1 MPNNKSINSSSEKAT
16 LGMLGYALKRLIR
29 GKSLFLALFLSVALA
44 ITLFSGILQGADA
57 VGASILSSA
66 LEATDVDFVSS
77 AEDRN
82 LTRTSLT
89 EVEEAIASLEHVAR
103 VEHLIRSVEQE
114 ARAGI
119 EVVVS
124 GSNESIPFTIVAIAS
139 DSNLVSGLSGL
150 ERLEPGMVYVDV
162 ASINATLFN
171 EGDSLTLQ
179 VPTYVLGGSLV
190 DIQNRFLDVQVGGVV
205 EVDDRLF
212 SITMGR
218 YALFLRSLF
227 VGLGETGRRPP
238 YKLMFM
244 SEETFLGW
252 MNQIYGEKRRHTRV
266 LIAETI
272 IGLDRESL
280 LNPWDIA
287 DSKRQ
292 VMLVY
297 ERVNSLGARFGYVPQ
312 NYLGGLLEVVD
323 LSSSQMRTNTMLLAA
338 PVFFTA
344 WYLGATVSEISLS
357 QRRREIGLLFTRGFT
372 HGQIFYIFLFEAL
385 LVGLLAGASGILLG
399 AWIVPLVLPGLGGL
413 QVILSSSP
421 AVVIISFIFSCALA
435 LFATYRPAKRA
446 ISLNIVDALKEYQGE
461 EEEATG
467 SWHEPALALILGLY
481 RVVMLILGLTVEQ
494 FRPPT
499 ANLIVFIVYSTWWG
513 VDFILTYTA
522 PVLLF
527 WGFTKLVVQY
537 SPWLQS
543 VLDRL
548 GRVLIGDIAHV
559 SFLSVRRNAKRAAAS
574 TFMAALIVGYG
585 IFVIGA
591 VASDNDYTER
601 FTRLTIS
608 ADASV
613 WLFDME
619 NADSLS
625 IKIAGLEGVASATVE
640 TWLEAQSSLGV
651 IPVRIIDPIEW
662 RNIAYI
668 EEDWLKG
675 ANAFEK
681 MEEVKTNVI
690 MEKGAASLIGVTIG
704 SNMLIKLGDQV
715 HTFTVVGLY
724 GRDPGPGWAPQNP
737 TLYIPNTY
745 AIMDKYLDLSRILVK
760 FEEGIDITGFKES
773 VEALHPDVEGVDIVE
788 AIIQGSLNNIFI
800 TGPGRV
806 QKLGVYFAA
815 LVSSLGITMVVSTA
829 LRSRWKELTVMAI
842 RGYSNNQ
849 LRSALFIESLGLTLF
864 SIVLGVGIGLIML
877 HGEIVVYN
885 AIHSAVLQ
893 RRLVFPPSAQLT
905 LTTVIGFL
913 FISTVM
919 PIILAVR
926 SVSNNLTWRVQE

>member
-1 MPNNKSINSSSEKAT
+1 
-16 LGMLGYALKRLIR
+16 MLGYALKRLIR
-29 GKSLFLALFLSVALA
+29 GKSLFLALFLSVTLA
-44 ITLFSGILQGADA
+44 VTLFSGILQGADA

-82 LTRTSLT
+82 LTKTSLT
-89 EVEEAIASLEHVAR
+89 EVEEAIASLEHVTR

-119 EVVVS
+119 EVMVS
-124 GSNESIPFTIVAIAS
+124 GSNESMPFTIVAIAS
-139 DSNLVSGLSGL
+139 DSNLVNGLSGL

-162 ASINATLFN
+162 ASINATLFI

-179 VPTYVLGGSLV
+179 VPTYVPGGSLV

-212 SITMGR
+212 SIAMGR
-218 YALFLRSLF
+218 YALFLRSLI
-227 VGLGETGRRPP
+227 VGLGETSRRPP

-272 IGLDRESL
+272 IGLDRKSL

-287 DSKRQ
+287 DSKQQ

-297 ERVNSLGARFGYVPQ
+297 ERVNTLGARFGYIPQ
-312 NYLGGLLEVVD
+312 NYLGSLLEVVE

-344 WYLGATVSEISLS
+344 WYLGATVSDISLN

-385 LVGLLAGASGILLG
+385 IVGLLAWASGILLG
-399 AWIVPLVLPGLGGL
+399 AWVVPLVLPGLGGL

-421 AVVIISFIFSCALA
+421 AVLIISLIFSCVLA
-435 LFATYRPAKRA
+435 LFAAYRPAKRA

-461 EEEATG
+461 EESTG
-467 SWHEPALALILGLY
+467 SWHEPALALFLGLY

-499 ANLIVFIVYSTWWG
+499 TNFIVFIVYSTWWG

-537 SPWLQS
+537 SPLLQNF
-543 VLDRL
+543 LGRL
-548 GRVLIGDIAHV
+548 GRVLLGDMAH
-559 SFLSVRRNAKRAAAS
+559 FLSLDIRRNAKRVAAS
-574 TFMAALIVGYG
+574 TFMAALIVGYSV
-585 IFVIGA
+585 FVIGA
-591 VASDNDYTER
+591 VSSANDYTER
-601 FTRLTIS
+601 FTRLTIG

-613 WLFDME
+613 WLFDMK
-619 NADSLS
+619 NADATSA
-625 IKIAGLEGVASATVE
+625 KIAGLNGVASATVE
-640 TWLEAQSSLGV
+640 TWFEAQSSLGV
-651 IPVRIIDPIEW
+651 ISVRIIDPIEW
-662 RNIAYI
+662 GDIAYI
-668 EEDWLKG
+668 EEGWLEG
-675 ANAFEK
+675 ADVFEK
-681 MEEVKTNVI
+681 MEEAKTNVI
-690 MEKGAASLIGVTIG
+690 MEKGAASFIGATIG

-715 HTFTVVGLY
+715 HTFSVVGMF

-745 AIMDKYLDLSRILVK
+745 EINDKYLELSHILVK
-760 FEEGIDITGFKES
+760 FEEGADINGFKES
-773 VEALHPDVEGVDIVE
+773 VEALHQDVEGVDIAE
-788 AIIQGSLNNIFI
+788 AIVQGSLNNIFI

-815 LVSSLGITMVVSTA
+815 LVSSLGVAMVVSTA
-829 LRSRWKELTVMAI
+829 LSIRWKELTVMAI
-842 RGYSNNQ
+842 RGYSNGQ
-849 LRSALFIESLGLTLF
+849 LRSALFIESIGLTLF
-864 SIVLGVGIGLIML
+864 SIVLGLGVGIIML
-877 HGEIVVYN
+877 HGETVVYN
-885 AIHSAVLQ
+885 AVHSAVLQ
-893 RRLVFPPSAQLT
+893 RRIAFPPSAQVT
-905 LTTVIGFL
+905 LVIIMVL
-913 FISTVM
+913 LVISTVT

-926 SVSNNLTWRVQE
+926 RVYDNLTWMVQE

>member
-1 MPNNKSINSSSEKAT
+1 
-16 LGMLGYALKRLIR
+16 MLGYALKRLVR
-29 GKSLFLALFLSVALA
+29 GKSLFLALFLSVTLA
-44 ITLFSGILQGADA
+44 VTLFSGILQGADA
-57 VGASILSSA
+57 VGASILSTA

-82 LTRTSLT
+82 LTKTSLT
-89 EVEEAIASLEHVAR
+89 EVEEAIASLEHVVR

-124 GSNESIPFTIVAIAS
+124 GSNESMPFTIVAIAS

-162 ASINATLFN
+162 ASINATLFS

-179 VPTYVLGGSLV
+179 VPTYVPGGSLV
-190 DIQNRFLDVQVGGVV
+190 DIQNRFFDVQVGGVV

-212 SITMGR
+212 SIAMGR

-227 VGLGETGRRPP
+227 VGLGKTDRRPP
-238 YKLMFM
+238 HKLMFM

-292 VMLVY
+292 VKLVY
-297 ERVNSLGARFGYVPQ
+297 EKVNGLGARFGYIPQ
-312 NYLGGLLEVVD
+312 NYLGSLLDVVD

-344 WYLGATVSEISLS
+344 WYLGATVSDISLS

-372 HGQIFYIFLFEAL
+372 HAQVFYIFLFEAL
-385 LVGLLAGASGILLG
+385 FVGLLAGASGILLG
-399 AWIVPLVLPGLGGL
+399 AWIVPLVLPGMSGL

-421 AVVIISFIFSCALA
+421 AVVIISFIFSCVLA
-435 LFATYRPAKRA
+435 LFAAYRPAKRA
-446 ISLNIVDALKEYQGE
+446 ISLNIVDALKEYQGG
-461 EEEATG
+461 EEEAIG

-537 SPWLQS
+537 SPLLQS
-543 VLDRL
+543 VLGRL
-548 GRVLIGDIAHV
+548 GRVLVGDTAY
-559 SFLSVRRNAKRAAAS
+559 FLSLDIRRNAKRVAAS
-574 TFMAALIVGYG
+574 TFMAALIVGYS
-585 IFVIGA
+585 IFIIGA
-591 VASDNDYTER
+591 VSSANDYTER
-601 FTRLTIS
+601 FTRLTIG

-619 NADSLS
+619 NADATNT
-625 IKIAGLEGVASATVE
+625 KIAGLKGVASATVE
-640 TWLEAQSSLGV
+640 TWFEAQSSLGV
-651 IPVRIIDPIEW
+651 IPVRIIDPKEW
-662 RNIAYI
+662 GNIAYI
-668 EEDWLKG
+668 EEGWLEG
-675 ANAFEK
+675 ANVFEK
-681 MEEVKTNVI
+681 MEGVKTNVI
-690 MEKGAASLIGVTIG
+690 MEKGAASFIGATIG
-704 SNMLIKLGDQV
+704 SNVLIKLGDQV
-715 HTFTVVGLY
+715 HTFTVVGLF

-745 AIMDKYLDLSRILVK
+745 EINDKYLELSRILVE
-760 FEEGIDITGFKES
+760 FEEGADILGFKES
-773 VEALHPDVEGVDIVE
+773 VETLHPDVEGVDVAE

-815 LVSSLGITMVVSTA
+815 LVSSLGVAMVVSTA
-829 LRSRWKELTVMAI
+829 LGIRWKELTVMAI
-842 RGYSNNQ
+842 RGYSNGQ
-849 LRSALFIESLGLTLF
+849 LRSALFIESMGLTLF
-864 SIVLGVGIGLIML
+864 SIVLGLGVGIIML
-877 HGEIVVYN
+877 HGEIVVFN
-885 AIHSAVLQ
+885 AVHSAVLQ
-893 RRLVFPPSAQLT
+893 RRIAFPPSAQMT
-905 LTTVIGFL
+905 LVIIIGL
-913 FISTVM
+913 LVISTAT

-926 SVSNNLTWRVQE
+926 RVYENLTWIVQE

>member
-1 MPNNKSINSSSEKAT
+1 
-16 LGMLGYALKRLIR
+16 MLGYALKRLIR
-29 GKSLFLALFLSVALA
+29 GKSLFLALFLSVTLA
-44 ITLFSGILQGADA
+44 VTLFSGILQGADA

-82 LTRTSLT
+82 LTKTSLT
-89 EVEEAIASLEHVAR
+89 EVEEAIASLEHVTR

-119 EVVVS
+119 EVMVS
-124 GSNESIPFTIVAIAS
+124 GSNESMPFTIVAIAS
-139 DSNLVSGLSGL
+139 DSNLVNGLSGL

-162 ASINATLFN
+162 ASINATLFI

-179 VPTYVLGGSLV
+179 VPTYMPGGSLV

-212 SITMGR
+212 SIAMGR
-218 YALFLRSLF
+218 YALFLRSLI
-227 VGLGETGRRPP
+227 VGLGETSRRPP
-238 YKLMFM
+238 YKLMLM

-272 IGLDRESL
+272 IGLDRKSL

-287 DSKRQ
+287 DSKQQ

-297 ERVNSLGARFGYVPQ
+297 ERVNTLGARFGYIPQ
-312 NYLGGLLEVVD
+312 NYLGSLLEVVE

-344 WYLGATVSEISLS
+344 WYLGATVSDISLN

-385 LVGLLAGASGILLG
+385 IVGLLAWASGILLG
-399 AWIVPLVLPGLGGL
+399 AWVVPLVLPGLGGL

-421 AVVIISFIFSCALA
+421 AVLIISLIFSCVLA
-435 LFATYRPAKRA
+435 LFAAYRPAKRA

-461 EEEATG
+461 ESTG
-467 SWHEPALALILGLY
+467 SWHEPALALFLGLY

-499 ANLIVFIVYSTWWG
+499 TNFIVFIVYSTWWG

-537 SPWLQS
+537 SPLLQNF
-543 VLDRL
+543 LGRL
-548 GRVLIGDIAHV
+548 GRVLLGDMAH
-559 SFLSVRRNAKRAAAS
+559 FLSLDIRRNAKRVAAS
-574 TFMAALIVGYG
+574 TFMAALIVGYSV
-585 IFVIGA
+585 FVIGA
-591 VASDNDYTER
+591 VSSANDYTER
-601 FTRLTIS
+601 FTRLTIG

-613 WLFDME
+613 WLFDMK
-619 NADSLS
+619 NADATSA
-625 IKIAGLEGVASATVE
+625 KIAGLNGVASATVE
-640 TWLEAQSSLGV
+640 TWFEAQSSLGV
-651 IPVRIIDPIEW
+651 ISVRIIDPIEW
-662 RNIAYI
+662 GDIAYI
-668 EEDWLKG
+668 EEGWLEG
-675 ANAFEK
+675 ADVFEK
-681 MEEVKTNVI
+681 MEEAKTNVI
-690 MEKGAASLIGVTIG
+690 MEKGAASFIGATIG

-715 HTFTVVGLY
+715 HTFSVVGMF

-745 AIMDKYLDLSRILVK
+745 EINDKYLELSHILVK
-760 FEEGIDITGFKES
+760 FEEGADINGFKES
-773 VEALHPDVEGVDIVE
+773 VEALHQDVEGVDIAE
-788 AIIQGSLNNIFI
+788 AIVQGSLNNIFI

-815 LVSSLGITMVVSTA
+815 LVSSLGVAMVVSTA
-829 LRSRWKELTVMAI
+829 LSIRWKELTVMAI
-842 RGYSNNQ
+842 RGYSNGQ
-849 LRSALFIESLGLTLF
+849 LRSALFIESIGLTLF
-864 SIVLGVGIGLIML
+864 SIVLGLGVGIIML
-877 HGEIVVYN
+877 HGETVVYN
-885 AIHSAVLQ
+885 AVHSAVLQ
-893 RRLVFPPSAQLT
+893 RRIAFPPSAQVT
-905 LTTVIGFL
+905 LVIIMVL
-913 FISTVM
+913 LVISTVT

-926 SVSNNLTWRVQE
+926 RVYDNLTWMVQE